1 MFRITLPEIGTF
13 DAWRDAARRALAASI
28 PPETVI
34 WQRGAGEVDLFGT
47 ESAALPD
54 VAAQAGFTVP
64 KTYLSTVK
72 LALWHRDPERFSR
85 AYAVLWDLQST
96 PRLFEDCGDP
106 RVAKLNALA
115 KEVGRDKHKMT
126 AFVRFRDI
134 GDRTAPRRRFAAWFE
149 PSHHIVEPTAPFFA
163 KRFGDMDW
171 TIFTPDLTAVF
182 EGGKV
187 RFEPGVE
194 KPPLP
199 EDATEELWGTYF
211 RNIFN
216 PARVKLKA
224 MQAEMPKKYWK
235 NMPET
240 AHLPEMIAGARAR
253 AAEMQAAAPTL
264 PPLRAEKVTARVSD
278 MLGAARASGGEERMT
293 DALASCRRCPLWQDA
308 TQAVPGEGPLD
319 ARLMFVGEQPGDRE
333 DLEGRP
339 FVGPAGQLLDRA
351 LEATGIVRSEV
362 YLTNAVKHFKFV
374 PRGKRRL
381 HQSPNRDE
389 IDHCRWWLDLERERV
404 RPALIVALGATALRG
419 LTGNGDGLLKRR
431 GKVEMSG
438 GQPIFV
444 TVHPSYLLRLRD
456 AEQRQREERAFHAD
470 LKAAAEIAAR
480 MATQS
485 ATV

>member
-1 MFRITLPEIGTF
+1 MYRITLPEIGTF
-13 DAWRDAARRALAASI
+13 DAWRDAARRALAAKVR
-28 PPETVI
+28 PEDI
-34 WQRGAGEVDLFGT
+34 LWQRGAGAADLFGAEET
-47 ESAALPD
+47 EIPD
-54 VAAQAGFTVP
+54 VTSPDRATVP
-64 KTYLSTVK
+64 KSFLSTVR

-85 AYAVLWDLQST
+85 AYAMLWALQSA
-96 PRLFEDCGDP
+96 PRLFEDRGDP
-106 RVAKLNALA
+106 RVSKLNALA

-126 AFVRFRDI
+126 AFVRFRDT
-134 GDRTAPRRRFAAWFE
+134 GDRDAPRRRFAAWFE
-149 PSHHIVEPTAPFFA
+149 PSHFIVEPTAPFFV

-171 TIFTPDLTAVF
+171 TIHTPDLTAVF
-182 EGGKV
+182 ENGV
-187 RFEPGVE
+187 LRFAPGVE

-264 PPLRAEKVTARVSD
+264 PPLRASRVTARLSED
-278 MLGAARASGGEERMT
+278 RRGPGEAHGENRVA
-293 DALASCRRCPLWQDA
+293 DALDACRRCPLWQDA
-308 TQAVPGEGPLD
+308 TQPVPGEGAVD
-319 ARLMFVGEQPGDRE
+319 ASLMFVGEQPGDRE

-339 FVGPAGQLLDRA
+339 FVGPAGAVLDRA
-351 LEATGIVRSEV
+351 LDQAGIDRATV

-374 PRGKRRL
+374 PRGKRRV
-381 HQSPNRDE
+381 HQTPSADE

-419 LTGNGDGLLKRR
+419 LTGNGTGLLKRR
-431 GKVEMSG
+431 GRIEMAG
-438 GQPIFV
+438 DQPVFV
-444 TVHPSYLLRLRD
+444 TIHPSYLLRLRD
-456 AEQRQREERAFHAD
+456 PDQRLREEAGFHAD
-470 LKAAAEIAAR
+470 LRRAADHAAR
-480 MATQS
+480 LA
-485 ATV
+485 A